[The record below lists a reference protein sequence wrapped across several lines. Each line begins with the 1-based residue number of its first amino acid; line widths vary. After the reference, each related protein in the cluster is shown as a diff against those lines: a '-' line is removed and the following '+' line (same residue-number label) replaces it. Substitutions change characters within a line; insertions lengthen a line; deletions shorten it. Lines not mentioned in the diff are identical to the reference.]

1 MIQQPGSR
9 SDSPGSSP
17 LGSFGF
23 APLPHGSTAVLPGGP
38 SSRSGFRI
46 HEVGREPDR
55 SPWRGRR
62 FAFAAASAVSLAA
75 IALGGA
81 LPTGAGSSAPARA
94 AGAGNAV
101 TPLDAASRGE
111 SNGSVSRRNGGGQ
124 GALAA
129 TEAGDSATAV
139 APPSVSEVTPA
150 APATAPAL
158 LSSATLVP
166 KDLASGSLAS
176 GTLAPGTLTSGT
188 LTGNTFGVPV
198 LTNVSAPPLIRPTG
212 TSPLFARV
220 LGRLAPQ
227 PPPLPPRRPGRSRRP
242 RSSPPP
248 PTAVC
253 RFPPG
258 ADRGLRRYSQTWL
271 NSGSSSGRD
280 APAGACRGQLRQL
293 RGDHGRREV
302 RRTEGEMVEPAR
314 AGTHHPHS
322 AGRAVPRTGHGTH
335 GRSDGRDGRDRHDG
349 SAHAR
354 AHGVRTSRA
363 ARDAAAPAR
372 RVQHPALRR
381 TRPLGTRTTRTAT
394 GPDPRARHP
403 RTPAVRRDERRG
415 HPHRPHPACSTHRT
429 WFHTPTHAH
438 AHAHAPSLAPAAA
451 SDAAPVDAVAPVRPL
466 GCAPAAADEPGPAA
480 RGRHRP

>member
-1 MIQQPGSR
+1 MSGTSPTPAEQHLGDRLAALVDGELKHDARERVLAHLATCAKCKAEAAAQRRLKSVLGVSAPPSPSEGFLARLQGLPGGPGGDDDGQGRPSGGSGRFTAGLFPVIQQPGSR

-129 TEAGDSATAV
+129 TEAGDNATAV

-166 KDLASGSLAS
+166 GDLASGSLAS
-176 GTLAPGTLTSGT
+176 GTLAPGTLASGT
-188 LTGNTFGVPV
+188 LTGNTFGVQV

-227 PPPLPPRRPGRSRRP
+227 PPAPSAPPSWAQPSASALPTP
-242 RSSPPP
+242 
-248 PTAVC
+248 
-253 RFPPG
+253 
-258 ADRGLRRYSQTWL
+258 ADRGLPLS
-271 NSGSSSGRD
+271 
-280 APAGACRGQLRQL
+280 
-293 RGDHGRREV
+293 
-302 RRTEGEMVEPAR
+302 
-314 AGTHHPHS
+314 
-322 AGRAVPRTGHGTH
+322 
-335 GRSDGRDGRDRHDG
+335 
-349 SAHAR
+349 
-354 AHGVRTSRA
+354 
-363 ARDAAAPAR
+363 AR
-372 RVQHPALRR
+372 R
-381 TRPLGTRTTRTAT
+381 
-394 GPDPRARHP
+394 
-403 RTPAVRRDERRG
+403 
-415 HPHRPHPACSTHRT
+415 
-429 WFHTPTHAH
+429 
-438 AHAHAPSLAPAAA
+438 
-451 SDAAPVDAVAPVRPL
+451 
-466 GCAPAAADEPGPAA
+466 
-480 RGRHRP
+480 